1 MVSGHS
7 KPKSQI
13 LENVTR
19 FKSDV
24 QSLYTVYQLCREM
37 YERSWAGRW
46 LEPSPPSSRASPS
59 TRWCSPAKW
68 KKLSVHPRDSILI
81 SLYHGSSIHG
91 LTLLVFGRGQF
102 TPCDAKFRKKG
113 PCSLNNIFFCVLCHL
128 LILKVSLSISYI
140 LFLLS
145 IFCFSVCFQAYL
157 SIYRCF
163 VNLLSL
169 FKYIFDDVMLYRLV
183 QPFHTL
189 EALKPERI

>member
-113 PCSLNNIFFCVLCHL
+113 PCSLNNIFFVYYV
-128 LILKVSLSISYI
+128 IFSYWRF
-140 LFLLS
+140 LFLS
-145 IFCFSVCFQAYL
+145 RIFFSSYL
-157 SIYRCF
+157 YFAFLF
-163 VNLLSL
+163 VSRHISL
-169 FKYIFDDVMLYRLV
+169 FIAVLWTFCPCLNTFLMMSCC
-183 QPFHTL
+183 
-189 EALKPERI
+189 IG